1 MASERLKA
9 ARDAY
14 RAFET
19 GDRELIESLLTDD
32 LIFYSPPDPGIDC
45 AAYFERCWPNAG
57 LIESYEFKRLEE
69 IGDDEVLVT
78 YRRRRATESAFGI
91 PRCSPFAATRSA
103 AQRSIS
109 AGTSRRAAA
118 RARPGS

>member
-1 MASERLKA
+1 MADRLEL

-14 RAFET
+14 RAFESD
-19 GDRELIESLLTDD
+19 DRELIETLLAEDFV
-32 LIFYSPPDPGIDC
+32 FYSPPDPGIDR

-78 YRRRRATESAFGI
+78 YEATKTDGKRLRNTEILTFRGDQLAKVEVYFGWDL
-91 PRCSPFAATRSA
+91 
-103 AQRSIS
+103 
-109 AGTSRRAAA
+109 
-118 RARPGS
+118 